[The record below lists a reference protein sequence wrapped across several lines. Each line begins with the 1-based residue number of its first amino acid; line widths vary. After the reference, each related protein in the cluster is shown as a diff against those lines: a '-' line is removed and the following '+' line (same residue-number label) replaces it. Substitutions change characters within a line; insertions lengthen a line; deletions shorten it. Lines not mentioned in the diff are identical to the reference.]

1 MGNGKSLAQAETKV
15 KTTMKNE
22 IFDPYYA
29 LEVLKKADQ
38 ELEKR
43 LQDFIKE
50 LRSGINRRMEIGHLH
65 YTHYSYYHPQQI
77 GHLHYTHYSYYHPQQ
92 IGGAALDQIVSELQ
106 QKGYKASWF
115 TDKPNYGRYSY
126 TIKWDHKLFKENLKY
141 YNCFLLKPTDTNV
154 TDTELD
160 SL

>member
-50 LRSGINRRMEIGHLH
+50 LRSGINRRME
-65 YTHYSYYHPQQI
+65 I